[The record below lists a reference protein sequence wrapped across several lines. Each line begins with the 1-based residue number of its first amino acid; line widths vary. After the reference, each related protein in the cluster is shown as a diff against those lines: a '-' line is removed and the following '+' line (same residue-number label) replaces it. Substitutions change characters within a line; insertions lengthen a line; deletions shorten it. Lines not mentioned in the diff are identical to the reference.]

1 MPYPS
6 VMSITALKEWD
17 AQCQLL
23 TAGDLSVLVRKG
35 GIVEPQGNFEVEH
48 TSFLLYPT
56 FLHQNPVELRP
67 EFKDRLQA
75 DAHPGRVRV
84 PALAE
89 VVAVHKVED
98 ESRLAGLAGMQAL
111 TVDALNR
118 RFAYRGKPWVHVLV
132 LRVRPL
138 VEPLVLPETEA
149 MLGCVSWVP
158 LGNLELHAGDSVL
171 PEAELQS
178 RAAAVAQ
185 VVGA

>member
-1 MPYPS
+1 
-6 VMSITALKEWD
+6 MSITALKEWD
-17 AQCQLL
+17 AQCRLL
-23 TAGDLSVLVRKG
+23 TSGALSVLVRKG
-35 GIVEPQGNFEVEH
+35 GIVEPQGDFEVEH

-67 EFKDRLQA
+67 EFKDRLQV

-98 ESRLAGLAGMQAL
+98 ESRLAGVAGMQAL
-111 TVDALNR
+111 TIEALNR

-158 LGNLELHAGDSVL
+158 LGDLELHAGDSVL
-171 PEAELQS
+171 PEAELQA